1 MPVVGRSRLFL
12 SVLLAAVLVA
22 SPGLARDGGGES
34 GGGHGGGESGGGHGG
49 GESGGGHGG
58 GGSDGGGSGSGSG
71 GGEHGEGGGK
81 SDGGGK
87 GEGGGR
93 GDGGG
98 KSDGSGKSDD
108 GKTSTDTAVEGDDG
122 RSGSRTSDP
131 EKGRAAPGGLAAFS
145 AEDAAEA
152 RKALAEGRIMP
163 LSDILALA
171 NRTAPG
177 RVLEVELHHGFLDS
191 WTYEVTML
199 GRDGRYSEILIEAR
213 EGRLIDTRRR

>member
-34 GGGHGGGESGGGHGG
+34 GGGQGGGESDGGHGG

-58 GGSDGGGSGSGSG
+58 GGSGTGSG

-93 GDGGG
+93 GDGG
-98 KSDGSGKSDD
+98 GKSDD